1 MAGFLPEDPKSS
13 EKTKKI
19 VLSTVLSTFVIV
31 MSLARPW
38 EHRVEVLGSL
48 LIPQL
53 QKQMLVKNPETF
65 SNFVKNKNTSKVN
78 IIVDSKPVSTALLSE
93 LGFIISS
100 PEIENMKKTPNVII
114 EGLLATF
121 FTPAKPS
128 SFNAQLALDHDQ
140 LESYVQNIKTKVEV
154 AAVKPSVAWSE
165 EKKWHYEPLKRGV
178 VINDDSLQTSLPE
191 LISSLEQGTAQ
202 PVLKLKTK
210 SVRPDLSNEERTVI
224 QHQLS
229 TAVNLT
235 EVPVTV
241 KLGKNETRT
250 LELNSNPDYI
260 ILKDSGAELN
270 ESKVSQWID
279 GLQEEFYKQ
288 PGYVRI
294 VGKDEVRKGVY
305 KAKTEG
311 DFSFG
316 QDMKKDDVLSA
327 IKDALTK
334 KDRTAIVS
342 FDQIPFSVYSDIEQT
357 PYDVLSVGYSEYSTG
372 NHADRVYNFTT
383 GLKRVSGTL
392 VDRGATISF
401 NNALGKVDNE
411 FVKGLGIFGAAAAPV
426 LGGGLCQASTTFYR
440 AILNLGVPV
449 EQRKSH
455 SWDLSYYRK
464 GGYGLD
470 ATVFP
475 GQGLDIKAKNDIGS
489 QLYFYAYTRPDTLEA
504 FVLVYGKGDGRKVIL
519 KPEKDY
525 KFVRGPKTIKWD
537 ETVILATG
545 EVKEY
550 KIVSVYKK

>member
-13 EKTKKI
+13 EKTKKL
-19 VLSTVLSTFVIV
+19 VMSTVLSAFVII
-31 MSLARPW
+31 MSLGRPW
-38 EHRVEVLGSL
+38 EHRVEIMGSL
-48 LIPQL
+48 LIPPI
-53 QKQMLVKNPETF
+53 QKQILVKNPETF
-65 SNFVKNKNTSKVN
+65 FNFVKNKNSSKVS
-78 IIVDSKPVSTALLSE
+78 IIIDSTATSTATLSE
-93 LGFIISS
+93 LGFLISS
-100 PEIENMKKTPNVII
+100 PEIDAMQKGPSLVD
-114 EGLLATF
+114 GLLATF

-128 SFNAQLALDHDQ
+128 SFNAQLALDHDV
-140 LESYVQNIKTKVEV
+140 LEAYLEKLRSQVEV
-154 AAVKPSVAWSE
+154 APIKPSVAWSE

-178 VINDDSLQTSLPE
+178 MIDDDSLQTSLPE
-191 LISSLEQGTAQ
+191 LISALQQGKAE
-202 PVLKLKTK
+202 PDLKLKTK
-210 SVRPDLSNEERTVI
+210 SVRPDLTNDERAKI
-224 QHQLS
+224 QHQLA
-229 TAVNLT
+229 TAVDLT
-235 EVPVTV
+235 ELPITV

-250 LELNSNPDYI
+250 LELSSAPDYI
-260 ILKDSGAELN
+260 TINDTGAQLN
-270 ESKVSQWID
+270 EAKVSEWID
-279 GLQEEFYKQ
+279 GLQQEFYKQ

-316 QDMKKDDVLSA
+316 QDLKKEEVMSA
-327 IKDALTK
+327 IQDALKK
-334 KDRTAIVS
+334 KDRTASVI
-342 FDQIPFSVYSDIEQT
+342 FDHVPFTVYSDLEQT

-372 NHADRVYNFTT
+372 NHADRVHNFTT

-392 VDRGATISF
+392 VDRGQTISF
-401 NNALGKVDNE
+401 NNALGKLDNE
-411 FVKGLGIFGAAAAPV
+411 FVKGLGIFGTAASPV

-489 QLYFYAYTRPDTLEA
+489 QLYFYAYTRPETLEA
-504 FVLVYGKGDGRKVIL
+504 FVLVYGKGDGRKVVL
-519 KPEKDY
+519 KPQQDY

-537 ETVILATG
+537 ETVTLASG

-550 KIVSVYKK
+550 KIVSVYTK